1 MPGIYDQ
8 LVTRTDVA
16 GLLPQPVVIDLQED
30 IRRTSIVASMFRHIP
45 MTSGQ
50 AKTSVLDAL
59 PYAYWVNGDTGLKQT
74 TKVSW
79 TGKMLTAEELA
90 VIVPVPEAV
99 IADVSVDIFARLRPL
114 LADAFAAVLDAAC
127 VFGVNRPA
135 TFAQALVPGA
145 AAATPTQAIVN
156 ADVVAGIDDA
166 LGLLEGLDINISGMV
181 ARSSVRGAVRK
192 ALSSLGGASSLG
204 QAPNDLFGY
213 PITYPSGTLSWPAN
227 LQSIIGDW
235 NAAVLGVRQ
244 DITYKVLSESVIS
257 DDAGKVIFN
266 LAQQDAV
273 ALRAVARYAFTTAD
287 SLTIDAAG
295 QIKKSYP
302 FATTAT
308 A

>member
-1 MPGIYDQ
+1 MPPIYDQ
-8 LVTRTDVA
+8 LIARTDVQ
-16 GLLPQPVVIDLQED
+16 GLMPEPVVVELQQD
-30 IRRTSIVASMFRHIP
+30 IARTSIVASLFRQIP
-45 MTSGQ
+45 MSSGQ
-50 AKTSVLDAL
+50 VKTAVLDAL

-79 TGKMLTAEELA
+79 TGKYLTAEELA

-99 IADVSVDIFARLRPL
+99 IADVNVDIFARLRPL
-114 LADAFAAVLDAAC
+114 LADAFAMVLDSAT

-135 TFAQALVPGA
+135 TFAQAIVPGA

-156 ADVVAGIDDA
+156 ADVVAGIDEA
-166 LGLLEGLDINISGMV
+166 LSLLEGNDVNVNGIV
-181 ARSSVRGAVRK
+181 ARAAVRGAVRR
-192 ALSSLGGASSLG
+192 ALTQLGGASSLG
-204 QAPNDLFGY
+204 AAPNDLFGY
-213 PITYPSGTLSWPAN
+213 PLVYPSGTLGWPAN
-227 LQSIIGDW
+227 LQTIMGDW
-235 NAAVLGVRQ
+235 TCAVLGVRQ

-273 ALRAVARYAFTTAD
+273 ALRAVARYAFAVAD
-287 SLTIDAAG
+287 HVGTGADG
-295 QIKKSYP
+295 QPQSTYP

>member
-1 MPGIYDQ
+1 MPPIYDQ
-8 LVTRTDVA
+8 LVTRVDVQ
-16 GLLPQPVVIDLQED
+16 GLMPEPAVVDLQTD
-30 IRRTSIVASMFRHIP
+30 IARTSIVSSLFRQIP
-45 MTSGQ
+45 MSSGQ

-74 TKVSW
+74 SKVSW
-79 TGKMLTAEELA
+79 TGKYLTAEELA

-114 LADAFAAVLDAAC
+114 LADAFARVLDSAC

-135 TFAQALVPGA
+135 TFSQAIVPGA

-156 ADVVAGIDDA
+156 ADVVEGIDTA
-166 LGLLEGLDINISGMV
+166 LGLLEGNDVDVTGIV
-181 ARSSVRGAVRK
+181 ARASVRGHLRR
-192 ALSSLGGASSLG
+192 ALAQLGGAASLG
-204 QAPNDLFGY
+204 AAPNDLFGY
-213 PITYPSGTLSWPAN
+213 NLLYPSGSLAWPAN
-227 LQSIIGDW
+227 LMTIMGDW

-244 DITYKVLSESVIS
+244 DITYRVLSESVIS

-273 ALRAVARYAFTTAD
+273 ALRAVARYAFVTAD
-287 SLTIDAAG
+287 HVSIGADG
-295 QIKKSYP
+295 QQVTSYP